1 MSFEY
6 WQFNWICHLKINICD
21 KFGRTLHPLTHHIPP
36 TAVLFSTVEE
46 TNVSAACHTSC
57 FWPEFYLQLVFS
69 ATNSFLFLHEAK
81 A

>member
-6 WQFNWICHLKINICD
+6 WQDLSAKDEYLRQVWYHLTN
-21 KFGRTLHPLTHHIPP
+21 HIPP

-46 TNVSAACHTSC
+46 TN
-57 FWPEFYLQLVFS
+57 WPEFYLQLVFS
-69 ATNSFLFLHEAK
+69 ANNSFLFMHEAK